1 MTRKDYWKFAE
12 MLKNTSH
19 SFDAATEALWESVVI
34 KTADIFQEDNP
45 RFSRERFYE
54 ACGLEE

>member
-12 MLKNTSH
+12 MLKNTPH
-19 SFDAATEALWESVVI
+19 LHDDAAESMWERIVI
-34 KTADIFQEDNP
+34 RTANIFQEDNP
-45 RFSRERFYE
+45 RFNRERFYE